1 MGYKVIIYG
10 GIGSGKSTVTRILSK
25 LGAKVFLADEYN
37 AKLLQDVEYVKEIEK
52 FFPWCIKD
60 GLIQKDILAQT
71 IYNNEV
77 ARQKVMSIAHPLI
90 YKRINEDISAL
101 PLSFIEIPL
110 YPINGIEYQEFWH
123 ITANDDI
130 RIDRVIKRSGYS
142 KEKIL
147 SIIKLQQVD
156 LIEKNLT
163 VIENSGD
170 LLCLEEKI
178 KILYQG
184 LLSRLSQ

>member
-110 YPINGIEYQEFWH
+110 YPISGIEYQEFWH

-163 VIENSGD
+163 VIENNGD